1 MRNSIWNRLRI
12 PLPKTTISD
21 DLKIFIK
28 GVLIVCVSGYVLN
41 AVFSV
46 HPLKV
51 FGASLLFI
59 AIFGLYVLTQKK
71 IKWIQIYIF
80 LKKIIT
86 LGKLVIFIKAVI
98 IVVTCAYVL
107 ITFFFI
113 SPIKIL
119 LAALCFIIALA
130 IYVFTEEKSDERQL
144 EEIFK
149 LYRISVNE
157 ELPKLIAIKGDERD

>member
-1 MRNSIWNRLRI
+1 LRI

-21 DLKIFIK
+21 DLK
-28 GVLIVCVSGYVLN
+28 
-41 AVFSV
+41 
-46 HPLKV
+46 
-51 FGASLLFI
+51 
-59 AIFGLYVLTQKK
+59 
-71 IKWIQIYIF
+71 
-80 LKKIIT
+80 
-86 LGKLVIFIKAVI
+86 IFIKAVI